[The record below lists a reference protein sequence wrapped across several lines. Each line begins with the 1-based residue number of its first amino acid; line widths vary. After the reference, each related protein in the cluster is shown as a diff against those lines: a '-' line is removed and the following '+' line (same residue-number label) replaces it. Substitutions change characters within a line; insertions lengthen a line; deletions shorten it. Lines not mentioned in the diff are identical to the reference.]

1 MELLGN
7 IDKILEKINLIKST
21 KKIGIEQ
28 ISTFIGKDKSVTSRI
43 LNGKYNLDLLT
54 FINLCYALDEN
65 PVLVLNECLSPKN
78 KIVSISEN
86 DANKFDELAKIL
98 QGYTK

>member
-28 ISTFIGKDKSVTSRI
+28 IYTFIGKDKSVTSRI